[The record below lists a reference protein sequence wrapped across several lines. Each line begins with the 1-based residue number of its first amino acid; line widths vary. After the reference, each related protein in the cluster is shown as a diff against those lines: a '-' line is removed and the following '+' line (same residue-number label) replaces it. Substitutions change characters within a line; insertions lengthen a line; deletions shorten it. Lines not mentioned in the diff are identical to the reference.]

1 MNKHQQLKPIAIL
14 LSVLWLGCLS
24 VAVYADSARGGVSY
38 SPEHWPQRWS
48 SAIRQQQDGR
58 FPTREKPQT
67 PPPKQYESV
76 SEQDL
81 FYMPT
86 ERQGYGYE
94 HRQDR
99 FEDRQSRHRYL
110 REAHRL
116 SRDAAYAYHDMY
128 PMYGNM
134 GGFGGGYAGYG
145 GFPYGTAPLGIDP
158 VLGSPGIGI
167 PIMPGT
173 PYGFPYGGYPGVGFW
188 NPPFGAW

>member
-1 MNKHQQLKPIAIL
+1 MNRHAQTKRLTTIIMVMWCG
-14 LSVLWLGCLS
+14 LSVP
-24 VAVYADSARGGVSY
+24 VNADSPRDGVTY
-38 SPEHWPQRWS
+38 SPENWPNRWS
-48 SAIRQQQDGR
+48 SAIHQQQNGH
-58 FPTREKPQT
+58 FPTREKPQA

-81 FYMPT
+81 FYTPPASQT
-86 ERQGYGYE
+86 YGYD
-94 HRQDR
+94 HYHDR
-99 FEDRQSRHRYL
+99 FDDRQSRHRYL
-110 REAHRL
+110 RDARRM
-116 SRDAAYAYHDMY
+116 SRDAAYAYHEMY
-128 PMYGNM
+128 PNYGYM
-134 GGFGGGYAGYG
+134 GGFGGGYG

>member
-86 ERQGYGYE
+86 ERQEIG
-94 HRQDR
+94 R
-99 FEDRQSRHRYL
+99 
-110 REAHRL
+110 AH
-116 SRDAAYAYHDMY
+116 
-128 PMYGNM
+128 
-134 GGFGGGYAGYG
+134 
-145 GFPYGTAPLGIDP
+145 
-158 VLGSPGIGI
+158 V
-167 PIMPGT
+167 
-173 PYGFPYGGYPGVGFW
+173 
-188 NPPFGAW
+188 